1 MFESCENRAV
11 ERADPP
17 TRTETAACARRLPP
31 RLARPSKGTASGA
44 PPHSPPGGGVA
55 ICLGGGSDVPPKQRG
70 EVTVVGVA
78 DPSADLVEGERSPRQ
93 QVLRT
98 LHPAPDDVLVRRLP
112 GSLLEQ
118 VRKVRRACL
127 RHSGELDEG
136 QRVLQ
141 MRLNIGGRALQLG
154 QGEPAVERRIEVPAE
169 GVHDVR
175 CSCGPLPLT
184 PNDIVDNGSTA

>member
-11 ERADPP
+11 ARAHPP
-17 TRTETAACARRLPP
+17 TRTETAACARRLSP
-31 RLARPSKGTASGA
+31 RLARPPQGTAGGA
-44 PPHSPPGGGVA
+44 PLHSPPGDGVA
-55 ICLGGGSDVPPKQRG
+55 VGLGGGSDVAPKQRG
-70 EVTVVGVA
+70 EVTLVGVT
-78 DPSADLVEGERSPRQ
+78 DPSADLVEGERGPRQ

-112 GSLLEQ
+112 GRLLEQ
-118 VRKVRRACL
+118 VRKVHRACL

-136 QRVLQ
+136 QGVLQ

-175 CSCGPLPLT
+175 CSWGPLPLT

>member
-1 MFESCENRAV
+1 MYIPFF
-11 ERADPP
+11 
-17 TRTETAACARRLPP
+17 
-31 RLARPSKGTASGA
+31 GT
-44 PPHSPPGGGVA
+44 PGGGVA
-55 ICLGGGSDVPPKQRG
+55 VCLGGGSDVPPKQRG

-78 DPSADLVEGERSPRQ
+78 DPSADLVEGERGPRQ

-98 LHPAPDDVLVRRLP
+98 LHPAQDHVLVRRLP
-112 GSLLEQ
+112 GRLLEHA
-118 VRKVRRACL
+118 RKVRRARL

-136 QRVLQ
+136 QSVLQ

-154 QGEPAVERRIEVPAE
+154 RSEPAVERRIKVPAE
-169 GVHDVR
+169 GVHDVL